1 MSSFFRRRA
10 KQRNDDSVD
19 PLADREDINAVLE
32 QTRKH
37 LLDADP
43 ETEPQWR
50 VFQSAVHLAGSK
62 ARAHQPLIG
71 TRLRWV
77 GATLAASAI
86 ALAIVLVLW
95 PHGEVPQN
103 YQTARGQIT
112 AITLG
117 DGTEVILNHTS
128 SLTLDGHSFN
138 SDRRVH
144 LAGEAFFK
152 VQKNGAPFTV
162 ATAVGEIH
170 VLGTE
175 FDVRDR
181 DGQLAVGVVT
191 GTVNVSSKRG
201 EKDSAVTIIAGELTV
216 CASSGYPQQPIH
228 FSAFQYPGWM
238 YGKMSFF
245 RTSIASVCDEI
256 EAKFNVTIRI
266 ESPGLGDRTVTG
278 ELNAGSATGALA
290 TLAQLTGTHYRNENG
305 TYTLY

>member
-10 KQRNDDSVD
+10 RRRNENPVNPPVDRNDIDAALD
-19 PLADREDINAVLE
+19 

-86 ALAIVLVLW
+86 ALAVALVLW
-95 PHGEVPQN
+95 PHGEVLQY

-112 AITLG
+112 TITLG

-128 SLTLDGHSFN
+128 TLTLDGHSFSN
-138 SDRRVH
+138 DRRVH

-152 VQKNGAPFTV
+152 VQKNGTSFTV
-162 ATAVGEIH
+162 ATAVGEIQ

-191 GTVNVSSKRG
+191 GTVNVSAKRG
-201 EKDSAVTIIAGELTV
+201 ERDSAMTIVGGELTT
-216 CASSGYPQQPIH
+216 CASSGFPQPPVHIPA
-228 FSAFQYPGWM
+228 SQYPGWI

-245 RTSIASVCDEI
+245 KTSIASACDEI

-266 ESPGLGDRTVTG
+266 DSPGLSGKTITG
-278 ELNAGSATGALA
+278 ELNASSVTGALA
-290 TLAQLTGTHYRNENG
+290 ALAQLTGTHYRNENG